1 MSEKEENEEERMSE
15 EKMSEEPMS
24 FWEHL
29 DVLRGTIWRIAL
41 ASVVCGIV
49 AFCLK
54 DELFDII
61 LAPKDAH
68 FVTYRLFERIGSLI
82 PGSEGMG
89 HFSVDLVNT
98 GLAGQ
103 FAIHMKVAL
112 YAGLAAASPY
122 TIYLLLRFITP
133 ALYEGERRYTY
144 RLVGGGYVMFVL
156 GMLLN
161 YFLIFP
167 FTFRFLGTYQVSAEV
182 ANMITLDSYIDTLM
196 MLSLMLGILFELPCV
211 CWILG
216 KMGILTRGFM
226 RHYRRHAIVAILIVA
241 AVITPTSDVFTLTLV
256 SLPIW
261 LLYELSILFVPRGE
275 IR

>member
-1 MSEKEENEEERMSE
+1 
-15 EKMSEEPMS
+15 MS

-29 DVLRGTIWRIAL
+29 DVLRGTIWKIAL
-41 ASVVCGIV
+41 ASVVCGVV
-49 AFCLK
+49 AFFFK
-54 DELFDII
+54 DEIFSVI
-61 LAPKDAH
+61 LAPKDNH
-68 FVTYRLFERIGSLI
+68 FITYRLFERLDSWI
-82 PGSEGMG
+82 PGNEGIEA
-89 HFSVDLVNT
+89 FSVNLVNT

-112 YAGLAAASPY
+112 YAGLIVASPY

-133 ALYEGERRYTY
+133 ALYENERRYTY
-144 RLVGGGYVMFVL
+144 RLVGGGYVMFIL

-167 FTFRFLGTYQVSAEV
+167 FTFRFLGTYQVSTEV
-182 ANMITLDSYIDTLM
+182 SNMITLESYMDTLL
-196 MLSLMLGILFELPCV
+196 MLSLMMGILFELPVV
-211 CWILG
+211 CWLLG
-216 KMGILTRGFM
+216 KMGILTKDFM

-261 LLYELSILFVPRGE
+261 LLYEASILFVPKKKNLVINNSRCQ
-275 IR
+275 

>member
-1 MSEKEENEEERMSE
+1 MEQEKQEQ
-15 EKMSEEPMS
+15 MS

-41 ASVVCGIV
+41 ASVVCGVV
-49 AFCLK
+49 AFFFK
-54 DELFDII
+54 DELFDVI

-68 FVTYRLFERIGSLI
+68 FVTYRLFESISKLV
-82 PGSEGMG
+82 PGSDGMED
-89 HFSVDLVNT
+89 FAVNLVNT

-112 YAGLAAASPY
+112 YAGLIVASPY

-133 ALYEGERRYTY
+133 ALYENERRYTY

-167 FTFRFLGTYQVSAEV
+167 FTFRFLGTYQVSTEV
-182 ANMITLDSYIDTLM
+182 ANMITLESYMDTLM
-196 MLSLMLGILFELPCV
+196 MLSLMLGILFELPVV
-211 CWILG
+211 CWLLG
-216 KMGILTRGFM
+216 KMGILTKPFM
-226 RHYRRHAIVAILIVA
+226 RHYRRHAIVAILIIA
-241 AVITPTSDVFTLTLV
+241 AIITPTSDVFTLTLV

-261 LLYELSILFVPRGE
+261 LLYEVSILFVPGKG
-275 IR
+275 